1 MNFMNPKEQQTMTE
15 TQVPRITG
23 LLVIEVRKSNPNGD
37 PERESSP
44 RQRPDGKGEISPVSI
59 KRKLRDLVE
68 RPDGQDSL
76 VWAALKKSLNLGEKA
91 DEHFQILESRGR
103 KREEIKK
110 LLENDFEK
118 FKQTYWDARLFG
130 NTFLEEG
137 GKDTIRAGVAH
148 FGVGVSVAP
157 IEIEFQTWT
166 NKSGVQEGKDRGMAP
181 MSFRVVKHGLYT
193 VPFFVNPTQARKTG
207 CTLADVQV
215 MLHLLKHAYPHTRSV
230 IRTEVEIIHAHVVQ
244 HNAQLGSFSDFA
256 LLDALAPKRIPKSL
270 SGKSWKKHSE
280 FLELLKAAPDA
291 NQVNPSES
299 LADYAVPTWKD
310 IEDGLVRLGKSAKW
324 SEVGKH
330 EDYAM

>member
-1 MNFMNPKEQQTMTE
+1 MKAQEHEAMIEMK
-15 TQVPRITG
+15 VPRITG

-68 RPDGQDSL
+68 RQDGQDSL
-76 VWAALKKSLNLGEKA
+76 VWAHLKESLNLGA
-91 DEHFQILESRGR
+91 DANDRFQILESRGR
-103 KREEIKK
+103 KREVIKK

-148 FGVGVSVAP
+148 FGVGMSVAP
-157 IEIEFQTWT
+157 IDIEFQTWT
-166 NKSGVQEGKDRGMAP
+166 NKSGVEEGKDRGMAP
-181 MSFRVVKHGLYT
+181 MAFRVVKHGVYI

-215 MLHLLKHAYPHTRSV
+215 MLHLLKYAYPHTRSV
-230 IRTEVEIIHAHVVQ
+230 IRTEVEIILAHSVQ
-244 HNAQLGSFSDFA
+244 HNDPLGSFSDFA
-256 LLDALAPKRIPKSL
+256 LLDALAPTREPEADKNK
-270 SGKSWKKHSE
+270 
-280 FLELLKAAPDA
+280 
-291 NQVNPSES
+291 PSEGK
-299 LADYAVPTWKD
+299 ADYSIPTWDNIKTKV
-310 IEDGLVRLGKSAKW
+310 VRKQGDKTLTWA
-324 SEVGKH
+324 EVGTYT
-330 EDYAM
+330 DYAL